1 MLISH
6 VHRFTSIPTPAQF
19 YRCGRA
25 HATPTVRRMLVVAQR
40 LIPPAAKLGP
50 PAIYCPPRWI
60 IVKPQRDNQLVTTQL
75 FDTAGD
81 EPLNR
86 TYMAVVLV
94 EAVVLGALWL
104 FSLYFAG

>member
-1 MLISH
+1 
-6 VHRFTSIPTPAQF
+6 
-19 YRCGRA
+19 
-25 HATPTVRRMLVVAQR
+25 
-40 LIPPAAKLGP
+40 
-50 PAIYCPPRWI
+50 
-60 IVKPQRDNQLVTTQL
+60 VKPQRDNQLVTTQL